1 VEGPALT
8 SGLVAAPIQIA
19 WGNLCA
25 AALGQFPLMLLF
37 PLALAVALRRRV
49 GARYA
54 LFGVGGATFVASQV
68 VHLPLNW
75 ALGLMGP
82 PRGVGLLPLPWVG
95 LIAGLSAG
103 LCEELARYLTLRV
116 VVKNDRGWPAAL
128 GLGAG
133 HGGVEAMIFGSLALL
148 GLVNVLI
155 APHAGSLGVP
165 DGDQAILRHAAR
177 QYWALPWYLPLLAGW
192 ERVCA
197 IAFHVGA
204 SVLVMRAV
212 TRRNLGYLAL
222 AVLLHAALDAPLV
235 YAPTIGLFWLYAFLT
250 VAAFGMTAV
259 TLGLREERPA
269 GAPGA
274 V

>member
-1 VEGPALT
+1 MEGRALT
-8 SGLVAAPIQIA
+8 SALVATPIQIA

-25 AALGQFPLMLLF
+25 AALGQFPLMLLL
-37 PLALAVALRRRV
+37 PLGLAVLLRRRV

-54 LFGVGGATFVASQV
+54 LFAVGGATFVASQV

-82 PRGVGLLPLPWVG
+82 PRGVALLPLPLVG
-95 LIAGLSAG
+95 LSAGLSAG
-103 LCEELARYLTLRV
+103 LCEETARYVTMRFVL
-116 VVKNDRGWPAAL
+116 KNDRGWPSAL

-133 HGGVEAMIFGSLALL
+133 HGGVEAMIFGVLALL
-148 GLVNVLI
+148 GLVNVLL
-155 APHAGSLGVP
+155 APYGALLGVP
-165 DGDQAILRHAAR
+165 EGDQAILRHAAR

-212 TRRNLGYLAL
+212 TRRNLGYLGL
-222 AVLLHAALDAPLV
+222 AIVLHAALDAPLV
-235 YAPTIGLFWLYAFLT
+235 YAPALGYFWLYAFLT
-250 VAAFGMTAV
+250 LAAVGMTGV
-259 TLGLREERPA
+259 TFWLREPA
-269 GAPGA
+269 AP

>member
-1 VEGPALT
+1 MVRSPAF
-8 SGLVAAPIQIA
+8 VAAPVQVA
-19 WGNLCA
+19 WGNLCV
-25 AALGQFPLMLLF
+25 AALGQFPLMLLL
-37 PLALAVALRRRV
+37 PLALAVALKRRV

-54 LFGVGGATFVASQV
+54 LFALGGATFVASQV

-82 PRGVGLLPLPWVG
+82 PRGVALLPLPLVG
-95 LIAGLSAG
+95 LVAGLSAG
-103 LCEELARYLTLRV
+103 LCEELARYLTMSF

-133 HGGVEAMIFGSLALL
+133 HGGVEAMIFGGLALL
-148 GLVNVLI
+148 GLINVLS
-155 APHAGSLGVP
+155 APYAAHFGVSE
-165 DGDQAILRHAAR
+165 GDQAILRHAAR

-235 YAPTIGLFWLYAFLT
+235 YAPAIGLFWLYAFLT
-250 VAAFGMTAV
+250 LAALGMTLL
-259 TLGLREERPA
+259 TLWLREGPA
-269 GAPGA
+269 AG
-274 V
+274 